1 MCTASAYMCA
11 CACVHVYLCICA
23 CTHAYSA
30 HVPMC
35 GCMSIASVTQE
46 LNVDVT
52 GLELSPAAAQ
62 CAVLR
67 LEQLAV
73 NKVSGRRSL
82 QVAIQWVW
90 PSQMHNHSVSVHT
103 SSMTI

>member
-1 MCTASAYMCA
+1 MLYVLVCTAS
-11 CACVHVYLCICA
+11 VYLCTCVRR
-23 CTHAYSA
+23 HAYSA

-62 CAVLR
+62 CTVLR

-90 PSQMHNHSVSVHT
+90 PSQMHNHSVSVYT
-103 SSMTI
+103 SSMTT

>member
-1 MCTASAYMCA
+1 MRR
-11 CACVHVYLCICA
+11 
-23 CTHAYSA
+23 HAYSV

-73 NKVSGRRSL
+73 SKVSGRRSL

-90 PSQMHNHSVSVHT
+90 PSQMYT
-103 SSMTI
+103 SLMHA

>member
-1 MCTASAYMCA
+1 MCTASVYMCV
-11 CACVHVYLCICA
+11 CMCSCVHV
-23 CTHAYSA
+23 
-30 HVPMC
+30 
-35 GCMSIASVTQE
+35 CMSISSVTQE
-46 LNVDVT
+46 LNVEVT

-90 PSQMHNHSVSVHT
+90 PSHMYT
-103 SSMTI
+103 SLIHA